1 MRVGALDVGEARIGL
16 AVGEEG
22 SPFAFGRGYL
32 VRKSLE
38 EDVAALLDFARK
50 EGLGKL
56 VVGLPLRTDLKES
69 AQAKRVLPLVEA
81 LRARG
86 LEVELLD
93 ERYTTKAAQ
102 ERLRHAPKRVRRE
115 KGKLDELSA
124 VVLLEGYL
132 AGRL

>member
-32 VRKSLE
+32 VRKGLE
-38 EDVAALLDFARK
+38 EDVAAILDFVVR

-81 LRARG
+81 LRAKG
-86 LEVELLD
+86 VAVELWD
-93 ERYTTKAAQ
+93 ERYTTQAAKR
-102 ERLRHAPKRVRRE
+102 RLEHAPKRVRRE
-115 KGKLDELSA
+115 KGLLDEMSA